1 MTDLDLD
8 TKLNRMLGNVDAI
21 MAAQTE
27 QAGRITDLS
36 ERVAQV
42 EQGVTATKDVVE
54 AWTTAKTSMHFVKWL
69 AGFAA
74 ALAGL
79 IAAARGWLQR

>member
-1 MTDLDLD
+1 MTDFDLD
-8 TKLNRMLGNVDAI
+8 AKLYRMLGNVDAI

-27 QAGRITDLS
+27 QASRIMDLS

-69 AGFAA
+69 AGFVAA
-74 ALAGL
+74 VTGV
-79 IAAARGWLQR
+79 IAATRGWLQR